1 MVAESDSGQLIRSL
15 VRVPGSGWNQQ
26 VAGSTI
32 SDLGRLSNAAAS
44 VPVSR
49 ILPRDLSNPVCLKR
63 PLPKSLAENNGQQP
77 SPPPPQPQPQ
87 PQLQPATKRAR
98 VVYMT
103 PANVMSHAGRIV
115 PVSTSIGPVLFLP
128 LQPQTVNSP
137 PLTLSQ
143 SAVHQLIEERNS
155 LRRQNMMLS
164 QYCLRFHQVMEA
176 AKKRRLAKNNLC
188 K

>member
-26 VAGSTI
+26 LAGQITL
-32 SDLGRLSNAAAS
+32 DLSRLSTKA
-44 VPVSR
+44 PVSQ
-49 ILPRDLSNPVCLKR
+49 ILPRDLLYSVCRKR
-63 PLPKSLAENNGQQP
+63 PLPKSSAENNGQQP
-77 SPPPPQPQPQ
+77 PPQPQPH
-87 PQLQPATKRAR
+87 LQPATKRAR

-103 PANVMSHAGRIV
+103 PADVMSHAGRIV

-137 PLTLSQ
+137 PLALSQ

-155 LRRQNMMLS
+155 LRRQNMILS

-176 AKKRRLAKNNLC
+176 AKKRSLAKNNLC